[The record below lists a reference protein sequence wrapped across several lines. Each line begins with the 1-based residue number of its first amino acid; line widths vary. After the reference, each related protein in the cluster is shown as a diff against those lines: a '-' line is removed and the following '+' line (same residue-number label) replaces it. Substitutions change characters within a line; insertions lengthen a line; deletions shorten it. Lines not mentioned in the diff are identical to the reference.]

1 MRKITFSE
9 RLRYWFDNTMAR
21 GTIALIAWLALLTI
35 ILILISTLIIS
46 VFVGGNPFEV
56 AWYSLMHT
64 MDAGAI
70 GGDPLDTGIPY
81 LLMMMVVTLGGIF
94 IFSTLIGV
102 LNSGIEAKL
111 DDLRKGRSFVV
122 ESNHIIILGW
132 SPQIFSIISEL
143 IIANESAKKSCIVI
157 LAEKDKVEM
166 EDEIRD
172 RIPNTKRTR
181 IVCRTGS
188 PIDMTDLQIVNP
200 DGSRAIIIL
209 PGEAENADSHVIK
222 TVLALTNNPHRR
234 PQPYHIVSEMR
245 NGANLEVARMIA
257 GAEARLLLAG
267 DFISRITVQ
276 TCRQSG
282 LSVVYNELL
291 DFGGDEIYFK
301 NEPALAGKTF
311 GEVLFAYE
319 DSSVIGI
326 RKIDGVTIN
335 PPLNTRIGANHQ
347 VVVIA
352 EDDSAIKLSGKT
364 QYLIDTSAI
373 LQTPVPAPTPE
384 KTLLLGWNSRS
395 SQIIRELDSYVAPG
409 SVITV
414 VANTDEAEI
423 QFAEEGIELVNQ
435 RVDFRLG
442 DTTERRTLDN
452 LDIPSYNH
460 VIILSYTDTLHIQEA
475 DALTLITL
483 LHLRDIRERSG
494 QTIPI
499 VSEMLDVRNREL
511 AQSTHA
517 DDFIVS
523 EKLVSLMLS
532 QVAENK
538 DLMAVFDD
546 LFDSDGAEIYI
557 KPIRYYVK
565 TGQPVNFYTILESA
579 KQRGE
584 IAIGYRLQ
592 READHP
598 ENAYGVHLNPA
609 KSEMVT
615 FTAVDSVIVVASQ

>member
-1 MRKITFSE
+1 
-9 RLRYWFDNTMAR
+9 
-21 GTIALIAWLALLTI
+21 
-35 ILILISTLIIS
+35 
-46 VFVGGNPFEV
+46 
-56 AWYSLMHT
+56 
-64 MDAGAI
+64 
-70 GGDPLDTGIPY
+70 
-81 LLMMMVVTLGGIF
+81 
-94 IFSTLIGV
+94 
-102 LNSGIEAKL
+102 
-111 DDLRKGRSFVV
+111 
-122 ESNHIIILGW
+122 
-132 SPQIFSIISEL
+132 
-143 IIANESAKKSCIVI
+143 
-157 LAEKDKVEM
+157 
-166 EDEIRD
+166 
-172 RIPNTKRTR
+172 
-181 IVCRTGS
+181 
-188 PIDMTDLQIVNP
+188 
-200 DGSRAIIIL
+200 
-209 PGEAENADSHVIK
+209 
-222 TVLALTNNPHRR
+222 
-234 PQPYHIVSEMR
+234 
-245 NGANLEVARMIA
+245 
-257 GAEARLLLAG
+257 
-267 DFISRITVQ
+267 
-276 TCRQSG
+276 
-282 LSVVYNELL
+282 L

-319 DSSVIGI
+319 DSCVIGI

-347 VVVIA
+347 VIVIA

-364 QYLIDTSAI
+364 NYPIDASAI
-373 LQTPVPAPTPE
+373 LQTPVPSPTPE
-384 KTLLLGWNSRS
+384 KTLLLGWNTRS

-435 RVDFRLG
+435 RLDFRLG

-460 VIILSYTDTLHIQEA
+460 VIILSYTDTLDIQEA

-565 TGQPVNFYTILESA
+565 TGQPVNFYTIVESA
-579 KQRGE
+579 RQRGE

-598 ENAYGVHLNPA
+598 ENAYGVHLNPT

-615 FTAVDSVIVVASQ
+615 FTAVDSVIVVSNQ